1 MPIRHREIILMAIFI
16 ALAIAGGLFL
26 AQLPNIELVT
36 VTIFLSG
43 MALGVMRG
51 AVVGAVAEFLYSL
64 FNPYGVAA
72 PPLLAAQAISMA
84 LAGVA
89 GGVIRNFL
97 SAPRPPVWLL
107 GLAGFSLTFVFDL
120 LTTLSFT
127 VLVGSGLA
135 GFFAA
140 VAFGLYFYIAHQV
153 SNTLIFV
160 LLLPVLWRRL
170 RPLFG
175 SRTILPAVQTL
186 QQPELQ
192 PSLPFSAER
201 NSSL

>member
-1 MPIRHREIILMAIFI
+1 MPIRHREIILMAIFT

-26 AQLPNIELVT
+26 AQFPNIELVT

-43 MALGVMRG
+43 MVLGAMRG
-51 AVVGAVAEFLYSL
+51 AIAGAVAEFLYSF
-64 FNPYGVAA
+64 FNPYGAAA
-72 PPLLAAQAISMA
+72 PPLLVAQVISMA
-84 LAGVA
+84 LAGLT

-97 SAPRPPVWLL
+97 NKPRPPLWLF
-107 GLAGFSLTFVFDL
+107 GLAGFSLTFAFDL

-127 VLVGSGLA
+127 VFVGSGLA

-140 VAFGLYFYIAHQV
+140 LAFGLYFYIAHQV
-153 SNTLIFV
+153 SNTLIFI

-170 RPLFG
+170 RPLFN
-175 SRTILPAVQTL
+175 SQTVLPTAQAL

-192 PSLPFSAER
+192 PSLPISAER
-201 NSSL
+201 NS